1 MSLNHV
7 LQRKPD
13 SMTLLISSTPLR
25 ETLEQS
31 AAMHRHLCP
40 RQVLGARMGMYAGEL
55 LGLALPRTDKRLFVV
70 VETDGCFAD
79 GVSVATGCWLGRR
92 TLRLIDLGK
101 VAATFVDM
109 RTERAF
115 RLHPHPQAR
124 ALARS
129 YAPNARSR
137 WHAYLEAYQIMP
149 ITELLVA
156 RPVTLTL
163 DLAALIG
170 RNGIRAQCAQCGEEV
185 INQREVA
192 REGRILCPSCASIG
206 AYWAAPDEVPETLD
220 LSREVEPRYDVVPAV
235 RLDRL

>member
-1 MSLNHV
+1 
-7 LQRKPD
+7 
-13 SMTLLISSTPLR
+13 MTVLISSSPLR
-25 ETLEQS
+25 ETLERS

-40 RQVLGARMGMYAGEL
+40 RQVLGACMGMYTGEL
-55 LGLALPRTDKRLFVV
+55 LGLALPRTDKRLFVI

-109 RTERAF
+109 RTQSAI
-115 RLHPHPQAR
+115 RLHPHPEAR
-124 ALARS
+124 ALARA
-129 YAPNARSR
+129 YAPKARSR

-149 ITELLVA
+149 VSELLVA
-156 RPVTLTL
+156 HPVTLTL
-163 DLAALIG
+163 DLTALIG

-185 INQREVA
+185 INQREVV

-206 AYWAAPDEVPETLD
+206 AYWTIPDDAPERLE
-220 LSREVEPRYDVVPAV
+220 LSRNVEPCYEVVPAG